1 MRIGLNLLHMHDG
14 IGGVWNYVENIISAL
29 GEQDKKNTYIVF
41 VTPQSHCL
49 VPDQGNFKKIVINIS
64 PLKKRGMGIFW

>member
-29 GEQDKKNTYIVF
+29 GDLDKKNTYVVF
-41 VTPQSHCL
+41 VTLQSQCL
-49 VPDQGNFKKIVINIS
+49 VPDQKNFQKIKNQWNHLV
-64 PLKKRGMGIFW
+64 F